1 MTPPSSTSVAPE
13 TRRALLGLA
22 ALGLALRLA
31 VAVALGIDRPPAFGT
46 DQYEYD
52 DYAWNVARG
61 RGYRGISPDVA
72 DREHLTA
79 YRPPGTSLAWAGLYY
94 AFGHRYEAV
103 RVAHCLVGA
112 ATIFLVF
119 GIGRRCYG
127 EGVGLTAAGLFA
139 AYPISWL
146 YSVELL
152 SEALGTFWLLG
163 FVLACLAFADR
174 PTWSRAALAGLLL
187 GLSVLTRPN
196 SVLLLPLVGLW
207 ALRQFRKDWRAL
219 ALSTLIPAVMAA
231 TMVPWVA
238 RNYRVFGEFIP
249 FSTMGGSVLL
259 QGNNRVVATEPKYA
273 GYSVWDTEIPEYKA
287 ALEAPGD
294 EVGRDKVARVLAVRW
309 LKDNPDKWGYL
320 LRSKFIRS
328 WTPLLQPHSP
338 LSYRLGMLL
347 CWGPLLLLSAVA
359 LLPTLT
365 RSLREGDPSWLLH
378 LAILHYAINSLI
390 FFGNAR
396 YRYPIEPICM
406 VLAAWLAACAWRS
419 FRGAGRSPVVAGLAH
434 P

>member
-1 MTPPSSTSVAPE
+1 MLQPSSITIAPG
-13 TRRALLGLA
+13 TRRALFGLV
-22 ALGLALRLA
+22 ALGLVLRLA
-31 VAVALGIDRPPAFGT
+31 LAVALGIDRPPAFGT

-52 DYAWNVARG
+52 DYAWNVAQG

-72 DREHLTA
+72 DRDHLTA
-79 YRPPGTSLAWAGLYY
+79 YRPPGTSLAWAALYY
-94 AFGHRYEAV
+94 TFGHRYEAV
-103 RVAHCLVGA
+103 RIAHCAAGA
-112 ATIFLVF
+112 ATILLVF

-127 EGVGLTAAGLFA
+127 EGVGLMGAGLFA
-139 AYPISWL
+139 VYPISWL

-163 FVLACLAFADR
+163 FVLAALAFADR
-174 PTWSRAALAGLLL
+174 PGWPLALLAGSLM
-187 GLSVLTRPN
+187 GLSALTRPN
-196 SVLLLPLVGLW
+196 SVLILPLVGVW
-207 ALRQFRKDWRAL
+207 ALWQFRRNPRAL
-219 ALSTLIPAVMAA
+219 ALSVLIPVVMAA
-231 TMVPWVA
+231 TMTPWVI

-259 QGNNRVVATEPKYA
+259 QGNNRIVATEPKFA

-309 LKDNPDKWGYL
+309 LKDNPAKWGYL

-338 LSYRLGMLL
+338 RMYRLGMLL
-347 CWGPLLLLSAVA
+347 CWGPLLVLSAIA
-359 LLPTLT
+359 LIPTLL
-365 RSLREGDPSWLLH
+365 RSIRAGTPDWLLH

-390 FFGNAR
+390 FFGNSR

-406 VLAAWLAACAWRS
+406 VLSAWLASRIWQALRKPEERPIATS
-419 FRGAGRSPVVAGLAH
+419 LVLS
-434 P
+434 